1 MKPNTQSFYE
11 VAVQQTIEAV
21 AAALDRALDLR
32 VLARAA
38 ALSPFHFH
46 RIFRGM
52 LGETPLELHRRLR
65 LERAAWCL
73 LNEETPITSLA
84 FDAGYETHESFTRAF
99 RARYDCAPSDFRQRG
114 RGGKGRRPF
123 PIELAAQ
130 SGIHFRAGSVDLSEI
145 HFIHGEIRMNT
156 VLKDMPPLRVVA
168 VRHTGPYHR
177 IAEAFAKLGAIAAQT
192 KLLGPGAQMVAV
204 YYDDPETTP
213 PSELRSDAAI
223 SVAPGASLPAPL
235 PEGLSELEIP
245 SGRYA
250 CATHV
255 GPYEQLGDAWSRL
268 LGVWLPASGH
278 RMKDSI
284 CFELYRNTPADVPK
298 EQLQTE
304 LYVPLEP

>member
-1 MKPNTQSFYE
+1 MKPDTKSFYE
-11 VAVQQTIEAV
+11 VAVQRTIEVV
-21 AAALDRALDLR
+21 AATLDEALDLR
-32 VLARAA
+32 GIARTA

-52 LGETPLELHRRLR
+52 VGETPLELHRRLR

-73 LNEETPITSLA
+73 LNEETPITALA

-99 RARYDCAPSDFRQRG
+99 RARYDCSPSDFRQKG
-114 RGGKGRRPF
+114 RGGPGCRAF
-123 PIELAAQ
+123 PIELAAL
-130 SGIHFRAGSVDLSEI
+130 SGIHFRAGSVDLSQI

-156 VLKDMPPLRVVA
+156 VLKEMSSLRVA
-168 VRHTGPYHR
+168 TVRHVGPYHR
-177 IAEAFAKLGAIAAQT
+177 ISEAFAKLGALAGQAGLIR
-192 KLLGPGAQMVAV
+192 PGAQMVAV

-223 SVAPGASLPAPL
+223 SLQPGAPVPA
-235 PEGLSELEIP
+235 GLGELEIP

-284 CFELYRNTPADVPK
+284 CFEIYRNTPGEVPK
-298 EQLQTE
+298 EQLETE
-304 LYVPLEP
+304 LYVPLES